1 MAIWQNDLS
10 KDHTEKSPGIS
21 HGPGNNLTSGGKKAS
36 KKTSLLNFLVDIKIP
51 ILGKSEH
58 FGQI

>member
-21 HGPGNNLTSGGKKAS
+21 HGPGNNLTSGGKKDT
-36 KKTSLLNFLVDIKIP
+36 KKLPF
-51 ILGKSEH
+51 
-58 FGQI
+58 

>member
-21 HGPGNNLTSGGKKAS
+21 HGPGNNLTSGGKKILPNLQGVQ
-36 KKTSLLNFLVDIKIP
+36 KKLPF
-51 ILGKSEH
+51 
-58 FGQI
+58 